1 MSRLMKIITICVGL
15 YVMLLPLIIHIKMG
29 KMECRGIQITIADSA
44 VHRFVTRADIM
55 SFIRSTGVRVKGMP
69 VNKINIPEIE
79 QKIKEMKELKVAEVF
94 FTADNVMHVYVDQR
108 EPVMR
113 VVPSYG
119 GMFFVD
125 NEGVIMRRHNIYT
138 PRVHVLEADMVFD
151 AESMNGMNI
160 YDSEKT
166 ANLAK
171 AFEFVNYI
179 NDDRFWSAM
188 IDHLSMTRDGQ
199 IDLVP
204 RIGCHVVHLG
214 LPENYEEK
222 LDKLL
227 VFYRKVMP
235 EAGWD
240 RYRRI
245 DLEYNGQIVC
255 QRR

>member
-1 MSRLMKIITICVGL
+1 MSRLMKILTIVTGL
-15 YVMLLPLIIHIKMG
+15 YVILLPLFIHIKMG
-29 KMECRGIQITIADSA
+29 KMECRGIEITIADSSE
-44 VHRFVTRADIM
+44 HRFVTKGDIM
-55 SFIRSTGVRVKGMP
+55 TFIRSTGVRVKGIP
-69 VNKINIPEIE
+69 VDKISVTDIE
-79 QKIKEMKELKVAEVF
+79 EKIKTMKELKVAEVF

-138 PRVHVLEADMVFD
+138 PRVHVLEADMVFN

-171 AFEFVNYI
+171 AFELVNYI
-179 NDDRFWSAM
+179 NDNRFWNAM
-188 IDHLSMTRDGQ
+188 IDHLSMERDGE
-199 IDLVP
+199 IDMVP
-204 RIGCHVVHLG
+204 RIGCHIIHLG
-214 LPENYEEK
+214 APDNYEEK

-227 VFYRKVMP
+227 VFYRKAMP
-235 EAGWD
+235 QAGWD
-240 RYRRI
+240 RYRRVNI
-245 DLEYNGQIVC
+245 EYDGQIVC